1 MADGLVFSK
10 WLHTL
15 PLPTE
20 RVVGR
25 LLLLVVV
32 WPPTRT
38 LDVSPQATNRWGTV
52 LFVPP
57 ATSALFKQHETLLDC
72 FVSDT
77 YCQPIHMRD
86 HVQIYL
92 YQNCNSV
99 SCIFETIN
107 YADMTLN
114 GLPKWSHRW
123 TRTHYWNLERKYL
136 MNFNCHT
143 HLLVVTCIVTLI
155 LMSLSKKRLKF
166 FKMWGWKW
174 CVATVKRLVPPW

>member
-20 RVVGR
+20 RVVKG
-25 LLLLVVV
+25 LLPLMVV
-32 WPPTRT
+32 WPLART
-38 LDVSPQATNRWGTV
+38 LAVSPQATNRWGTV

-92 YQNCNSV
+92 YQNCNCV
-99 SCIFETIN
+99 SRIFETIN
-107 YADMTLN
+107 YADMSLN

-123 TRTHYWNLERKYL
+123 TRIIEIWREN
-136 MNFNCHT
+136 
-143 HLLVVTCIVTLI
+143 ISWTLI
-155 LMSLSKKRLKF
+155 
-166 FKMWGWKW
+166 
-174 CVATVKRLVPPW
+174 ATPTYW